1 MVKTLSSDAFEGRGP
16 ATAGEKRTIDY
27 VTSQMQAAG
36 VQPGGDVQE
45 DGTRAWTQAVPLLR
59 SDIAGTPALSV
70 SVDGKPRALTQG
82 EEIAVRAALDGSKS
96 VEITDAPIV
105 FVGYGVTA
113 PERDWDAFKG
123 VDLKG
128 KIALVLVNDHDSE
141 TGSSGPGGSDFGSTA
156 TTHYG
161 RWHHTEPETY
171 PQGANCQL
179 APH

>member
-59 SDIAGTPALSV
+59 SDIAGAPQLSA

-82 EEIAVRAALDGSKS
+82 GEIAVRAAMAGSRS
-96 VEITDAPIV
+96 VEIVDAPIV
-105 FVGYGVTA
+105 FFGYGVTA
-113 PERDWDAFKG
+113 PEPGWAAFTG

-128 KIALVLVNDHDSE
+128 KMDPVMVKDRPAE
-141 TGSSGPGGSDFGSTA
+141 
-156 TTHYG
+156 
-161 RWHHTEPETY
+161 R
-171 PQGANCQL
+171 
-179 APH
+179 

>member
-70 SVDGKPRALTQG
+70 SVDGKPRPLTQG
-82 EEIAVRAALDGSKS
+82 EEIAVRAAMDGSKS
-96 VEITDAPIV
+96 VEITDRSEEH
-105 FVGYGVTA
+105 TA
-113 PERDWDAFKG
+113 ELQSQMR
-123 VDLKG
+123 
-128 KIALVLVNDHDSE
+128 
-141 TGSSGPGGSDFGSTA
+141 
-156 TTHYG
+156 
-161 RWHHTEPETY
+161 
-171 PQGANCQL
+171 
-179 APH
+179 